1 MLVSVGKSSAIGEM
15 LTISEAEVPG
25 ALQTRVFDSFDDSVH
40 FGGTLNDIPCW
51 SHLTSRP
58 PASAAV
64 WAAVGCG
71 RSTGPLELVVPGADS
86 FPAGFNLP
94 ARLQIEQENASAIIS
109 RIFFMAN
116 QSLVE
121 ARRAMCFYSKELFK
135 SNVFPRNG
143 LGQAGQQCL
152 RGLEMRLWWEL
163 QVISNFHLR
172 YLRCL
177 ANSTMKCI
185 CGVQE
190 L

>member
-86 FPAGFNLP
+86 VPAGFNLP

-152 RGLEMRLWWEL
+152 RRLGRSEMQLVRNSKVLP
-163 QVISNFHLR
+163 FH
-172 YLRCL
+172 
-177 ANSTMKCI
+177 I
-185 CGVQE
+185 
-190 L
+190 